1 MQPWEEKIVETYRM
15 RLRLTRYVNE
25 LNGQLPDPDFVIQS
39 TLPVKEMYTRMHQC
53 SKEVIERAQNKD
65 DVITTMNF
73 ELMEDTI
80 LTYMNIA
87 LAYAERIKQLENKS
101 RRRASSRVAS

>member
-1 MQPWEEKIVETYRM
+1 MQPWEQEIFATHRM

-25 LNGQLPDPDFVIQS
+25 LKGQLPDPDFVIQS
-39 TLPVKEMYTRMHQC
+39 TLPVKKMYDRIHEG
-53 SKEVIERAQNKD
+53 SKEIIEKAQNKD
-65 DVITTMNF
+65 KVIVAINW

-87 LAYAERIKQLENKS
+87 LSYAQRIKQLENKKARTS
-101 RRRASSRVAS
+101 